1 MKTLMAVLRLYWKHY
16 PGWFLVGIAIAYL
29 TAIAAITLM
38 ATAGWFLG
46 ATVLAGVTGA
56 ATFNTVYP
64 GFLIRTAALTRTGG
78 RYAERVLTHDA
89 TFRFLARM
97 RLYVFDG
104 IAQLSFRRLRDFRSG
119 ELLAR
124 LTADIDA
131 LDGIY
136 LRVVLP
142 LSTALLATCALFFIL
157 FGFHP
162 ALALVV
168 GSILLA
174 AVILLP
180 MQAGRVGVV
189 LGRRIAFTSEA
200 LRLRYIDLLRGQTE
214 LIMAGR
220 LQDQVA
226 SVTKAASRI
235 SALQAE
241 LVKHDLMGR
250 AMVSLAGGIA
260 LVAALLMAA
269 YSYEAGT
276 FSAPLVLLS
285 ILSVFAIGEMLV
297 PIRRGLL
304 DIGKSIYAGQ
314 RILPLM
320 AEPSAEEAEAPAERG
335 PVELAASKVTFA
347 YSADAKPILADFSLS
362 VKSGEAIGVVGGS
375 GAGKSTLLSLL
386 AGLLDPLDGNISL
399 SYQDPSMRNHKP
411 RLGLLTQRTELFRES
426 LGFNLRIGDAEASN
440 DLLNSVMHEA
450 SLTKVLERLPS
461 GLEQKLGDEG
471 QGLSGG
477 ESRRMALARL
487 LLFKPD
493 LWLLDEATEGL
504 DDQTARAVLATL
516 REATQGKALLFV
528 THKKREAELADH
540 ILVLHEGTAPTFI
553 SRKND
558 QEWAQMLESLR

>member
-1 MKTLMAVLRLYWKHY
+1 MKTLLAVLSLYWKHY

-46 ATVLAGVTGA
+46 ATVLAGITGA
-56 ATFNTVYP
+56 AAFNTVYP

-104 IAQLSFRRLRDFRSG
+104 ISQLSFRRLRDFRSG

-142 LSTALLATCALFFIL
+142 LSTAFLAVCALFFIL

-162 ALALVV
+162 ALAIVV
-168 GSILLA
+168 GAILLA
-174 AVILLP
+174 AVVLLP
-180 MQAGRVGVV
+180 MQAGRVGVL

-235 SALQAE
+235 SSLQEE
-241 LVKHDLMGR
+241 LAKHDLLGR
-250 AMVSLAGGIA
+250 AMVNLAGGIA

-269 YSYEAGT
+269 YSYEAGS

-285 ILSVFAIGEMLV
+285 ILAVFAIGEMLV

-320 AEPSAEEAEAPAERG
+320 AEPATEMDEDTAERG
-335 PVELAASKVTFA
+335 PIELAASKVTFA
-347 YSADAKPILADFSLS
+347 YSEDAAPILSDFSLS

-386 AGLLDPLDGNISL
+386 AGLLDPLSGDIGL

-426 LGFNLRIGDAEASN
+426 LAFNLRIGDAQTSEDQLSEIM
-440 DLLNSVMHEA
+440 DQA
-450 SLTKVLERLPS
+450 SLRKVLDRLPS
-461 GLEQKLGDEG
+461 GLQQTLGDEG

-516 REATQGKALLFV
+516 REATENKALLFV
-528 THKKREAELADH
+528 THKKREAELADR
-540 ILVLHEGTAPTFI
+540 ILVLQEGTAPHFI
-553 SRKND
+553 NREDGDNWSK
-558 QEWAQMLESLR
+558 MLESLR